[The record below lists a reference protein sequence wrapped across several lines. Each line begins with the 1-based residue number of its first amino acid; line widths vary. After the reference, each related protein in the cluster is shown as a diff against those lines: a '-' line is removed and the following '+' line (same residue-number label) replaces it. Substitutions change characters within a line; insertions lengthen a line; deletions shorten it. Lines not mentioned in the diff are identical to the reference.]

1 MVYSAADHFS
11 ECVESHAFETYDK
24 FIKAQGGI
32 MDISF
37 HFSFFLVIYALF
49 FFVHYFWF
57 YAFVIEV
64 WKTNGLY
71 LLILHGCLIP

>member
-1 MVYSAADHFS
+1 MLYFTADHFS

-37 HFSFFLVIYALF
+37 LFLFFLVIYVLF
-49 FFVHYFWF
+49 FVYTLGLC
-57 YAFVIEV
+57 FVIEV
-64 WKTNGLY
+64 WKT
-71 LLILHGCLIP
+71 IGCYTCTLFMIIWYDN

>member
-24 FIKAQGGI
+24 FLKVQGGI

-37 HFSFFLVIYALF
+37 VF
-49 FFVHYFWF
+49 FFCHLCF
-57 YAFVIEV
+57 YSLFTLGFMLFSLRSGKPLGHTCSLVVII
-64 WKTNGLY
+64 WYDN
-71 LLILHGCLIP
+71 